1 MSYNVSDIDVLAEY
15 RGYRLPI
22 RRFISGCLLQY
33 LLEQK
38 QVSSCYALA
47 SKFNKAMGMDEV
59 CDSKYWNKILGGMVL
74 SSLHKLRAI
83 ESFEEDATQLLC
95 HPICQILNLPTK
107 NFVQNPINI
116 FLKKMPTK
124 LSKAKTHLDVRENP
138 FFKNNSSIYIRTL
151 NNLCTP
157 ILESY
162 DASAA
167 FKFRENTI
175 LKGKIDAYIF
185 DAEENWRYAQTVS
198 ILKSIIEIKLTHV
211 NKINQRDAKCL
222 NKLI

>member
-1 MSYNVSDIDVLAEY
+1 MSYNVSDIDVLSEY

-47 SKFNKAMGMDEV
+47 SQFNKSVGMEEV

-74 SSLHKLRAI
+74 SSKHKLKAI
-83 ESFEEDATQLLC
+83 ESFEENATQLLR

-107 NFVQNPINI
+107 NFTHSPINAL
-116 FLKKMPTK
+116 LKKKPTKLRKAETYVNHEMKVFSNTK
-124 LSKAKTHLDVRENP
+124 LSK
-138 FFKNNSSIYIRTL
+138 YICTL
-151 NNLCTP
+151 NNLCVP
-157 ILESY
+157 ILKSY

-167 FKFRENTI
+167 FQFEETKRQ
-175 LKGKIDAYIF
+175 KSKIDAAIF
-185 DAEENWRYAQTVS
+185 DALKQWQYPQTVLM
-198 ILKSIIEIKLTHV
+198 LKNIIDIKLTHLNKV
-211 NKINQRDAKCL
+211 NKRTAKHL
-222 NKLI
+222 Y